1 MQPNGLNA
9 LTFEEI
15 ASIQAMLNNP
25 GICYAQRVRFYFY
38 SCKERLAGPGHAE
51 LCRRLD
57 RVLNVALQ
65 LQEEWH
71 SHCLQLLADAVSS
84 QALAHCDGE
93 FFSAQITV
101 CVPGPGDRP
110 PARTFRRVGQ
120 PRAY

>member
-9 LTFEEI
+9 LTLEEI
-15 ASIQAMLNNP
+15 ASIQSMLNNP
-25 GICYAQRVRFYFY
+25 GIRYAQRVRFYFY
-38 SCKERLAGPGHAE
+38 SCKERLAGPSHTE

-57 RVLNVALQ
+57 RILDVALQ
-65 LQEEWH
+65 QGEWH
-71 SHCLQLLADAVSS
+71 SHCLQLLADAVSY
-84 QALAHCDGE
+84 QALAHNDRE

-101 CVPGPGDRP
+101 CVPAPGDRP